1 MQKKQ
6 LHPFQPLLTVDSPKQ
21 ASFFGGSGTFKLFDP
36 FPQFH
41 SLIRHLHFTQSLEPL
56 QGGGL
61 GRAALD
67 LHLQLLEDGSASRLI
82 STRASSFDHVW
93 PETEQYVRQGPP
105 MLYFARHLRAGS
117 ARCMAQADVIHGHG
131 FYVYP
136 NWVVGGLA
144 RHYGKPLVYHP
155 HGMFDPW
162 ILRRS
167 RWKKRPVHF
176 LFETRNMRECRLWRA
191 LTNKEADQ
199 IRGLGFKAPIVV
211 APNGVRLQDYDVVP
225 SPGASPQLLLPERV
239 RNKRCLVF
247 MARLHP
253 KKGLSLLLPVWS
265 KLAEQCKD
273 WELVIAG
280 PDEGGYLATVKQLIQ
295 ELGLASS
302 TTLTGTVT
310 GGAKLELLRRAD
322 LFILPSFS
330 EGLPVTVLE
339 AMACRVPVIATHE
352 SNIPELETEGG
363 GWLCHAGVV
372 PVQETLSRA
381 LSASETERKSRGQ
394 TARTLVE
401 RRYTWPAIAATI
413 RDGCERHCA

>member
-1 MQKKQ
+1 M
-6 LHPFQPLLTVDSPKQ
+6 
-21 ASFFGGSGTFKLFDP
+21 
-36 FPQFH
+36 
-41 SLIRHLHFTQSLEPL
+41 RHLHFTQSLEPL

-67 LHLQLLEDGSASRLI
+67 LHLQLLQDGFASKLI
-82 STRASSFDHVW
+82 STRSANFDPVW
-93 PETEQYVRQGPP
+93 PATDQYVRQGPP
-105 MLYFARHLRAGS
+105 MLYYARHLRTGS
-117 ARCMAQADVIHGHG
+117 AQSIAQADVIHGHG

-136 NWVVGGLA
+136 NWAIGGLA
-144 RHYGKPLVYHP
+144 RGYHKPLVYHP

-162 ILRRS
+162 ILGRS

-176 LFETRNMRECRLWRA
+176 LFENRNMRECRLWRA

-211 APNGVRLQDYDVVP
+211 APNGVRLEDYDVVP
-225 SPGASPQLLLPERV
+225 PPGTPPQLKLPERV
-239 RNKRCLVF
+239 RNKRCLAF

-253 KKGLSLLLPVWS
+253 KKGLSLLLPAWAG
-265 KLAEQCKD
+265 LAERHKD

-280 PDEGGYLATVKQLIQ
+280 PDEGGYLATVKSLIR
-295 ELGLASS
+295 ELGLESS

-310 GGAKLELLRRAD
+310 GGAKLELLRMAD

-339 AMACRVPVIATHE
+339 AMACRVPVIATLE
-352 SNIPELETEGG
+352 SNLPELETEGG
-363 GWLCHAGVV
+363 GWLCHAEVDS
-372 PVQETLSRA
+372 VQWTLSRA
-381 LSASETERKSRGQ
+381 LAASETERKSRGQ
-394 TARTLVE
+394 TARALVE

-413 RDGCERHCA
+413 RDGC